1 MTRDEADAVRGVL
14 LCWWMDVT
22 GVWNGLL
29 SLDSSAS
36 VVGDACRACFAAN
49 PSSDAFTRV
58 GIERALAHFD
68 EVNP

>member
-14 LCWWMDVT
+14 LCWWM
-22 GVWNGLL
+22 G
-29 SLDSSAS
+29 AS
-36 VVGDACRACFAAN
+36 RRAWRWAVLNVAPGIVEMARRVCADASPTNA
-49 PSSDAFTRV
+49 PYTRS